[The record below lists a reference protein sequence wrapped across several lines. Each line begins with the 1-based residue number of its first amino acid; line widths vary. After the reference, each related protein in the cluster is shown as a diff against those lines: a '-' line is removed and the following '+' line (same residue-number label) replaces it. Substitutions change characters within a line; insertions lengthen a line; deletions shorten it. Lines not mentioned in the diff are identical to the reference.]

1 MAMTVFPGHQGLSSE
16 PSRDTPDISLVK
28 IISILLEHKW
38 KIIFTGILFL
48 LGGYFYAGSQP
59 RIYQADTLIQ
69 IEGRRTTLG
78 LLETLAVGD
87 QGGNPTTAELEI
99 LQSRMV
105 MGETVDRLDLAIQI
119 EPRRLPFAGDFL
131 VNHGFT
137 RDQVDRLT
145 PGILADWL
153 GALGGGH
160 QLEGSPFVWAGE
172 SLQVSRFDV
181 PSQAEGRTHVLR
193 VGEEGQYVLTRN
205 EVPVLTG
212 RVGETVHDEV
222 SGYRLFV
229 SQLEAHPGAE
239 FMIRRVSQLDAI
251 SQLQRRLTIL
261 PRGKDSGVYQVMLS
275 GQDREQIVRVLDT
288 ITGVFL
294 SQNVQRQSE
303 EAEKQLAFLEEQ
315 IPQVNVEL
323 TEAENALNDYR
334 AERDSVDLTFETQ
347 NLLRSLVAV
356 DNQLSELALAEAEL
370 AERFRPTH
378 PNYQAL
384 LRKRSQLQAEKLQLE
399 ASVND
404 LPETQQE
411 VLRLTRDTQVNQQ
424 IYVQL
429 LNKRQEMRLVRAGTV
444 GNVRILDAA
453 VLQRGSIAPRVGL
466 LTLGSALLG
475 VLLAI
480 VGVLLRLAFNRAV
493 ETPEQLE
500 AIGLP
505 VYAIV
510 PVSSGQHR
518 LSHFLRRRRK
528 EGVNIFRGL
537 LAITDPEEPTV
548 EALRGL
554 RTSLYFAMLESGNN
568 RLMITGASPEAG
580 KSFIAANLA
589 VVCAQAGQRVL
600 LIDAD
605 MRKGHLHHA
614 FQQAGKGGLSEL
626 LTAQVGIDEAIRP
639 SGIDNLD
646 FLARGMVPP
655 NPSELLMQQ
664 PFHDLLDWAAPNYDL
679 VILDTPPVMAVTD
692 AAIVGKHAGSCL
704 MVARYGLNPP
714 KELEITKRRL
724 EHAGVRVRG
733 AVLNAVAYSTNRQ
746 YGYYNVYAY
755 R

>member
-1 MAMTVFPGHQGLSSE
+1 MTAFPGHHGLSSE

-28 IISILLEHKW
+28 LVSILLDNKW

-48 LGGYFYAGSQP
+48 LGGYFYASSQP

-69 IEGRRTTLG
+69 IEGRTTTLG

-105 MGETVDRLDLAIQI
+105 IGETVDRLDLAIQI
-119 EPRRLPFAGDFL
+119 APRRMPMVGDFL

-137 RDQVDRLT
+137 REQVDGLT
-145 PGILADWL
+145 PGFLGDWL
-153 GALGGGH
+153 GRIGGWE
-160 QLEGSPFVWAGE
+160 QNESSPFVWAGE
-172 SLQVSRFDV
+172 TLRVSRFDV
-181 PSQAEGRTHVLR
+181 PTQAEGRIHVLR
-193 VGEEGQYVLTRN
+193 VADDGHYVLTRD
-205 EVPVLTG
+205 EVTVLSG
-212 RVGETVHDEV
+212 RVGETVHDET

-229 SQLEAHPGAE
+229 SQLEAHAGAE
-239 FMIRRVSQLDAI
+239 FEMRRVSHLDAI
-251 SQLQRRLTIL
+251 AQLQRRLTIET
-261 PRGKDSGVYQVMLS
+261 RGKDSGVYQVMLS

-323 TEAENALNDYR
+323 TDAENALNDYR

-384 LRKRSQLQAEKLQLE
+384 LRKRSQLQAEKVQLE
-399 ASVND
+399 ASVNN

-411 VLRLTRDTQVNQQ
+411 VLRLTRDTQVNQE

-429 LNKRQEMRLVRAGTV
+429 LNKRQEMRLVKAGTV
-444 GNVRILDAA
+444 GNVRILDTG

-466 LTLGSALLG
+466 LTVGSALLG
-475 VLLAI
+475 TLLAI
-480 VGVLLRLAFNRAV
+480 VGVMLRLAFNRAV
-493 ETPEQLE
+493 ETPDQLE

-510 PVSSGQHR
+510 PVSSGQGR
-518 LSHFLRRRRK
+518 LSHFLKRRRK
-528 EGVNIFRGL
+528 EGVNVFRGL
-537 LAITDPEEPTV
+537 LAITNPEEPTV

-554 RTSLYFAMLESGNN
+554 RTSLYFAMLESSDN

-614 FQQAGKGGLSEL
+614 FQQAAKGGLSEL
-626 LTAQVGIDEAIRP
+626 LSNRLSIDEAIRP
-639 SGIDNLD
+639 SGLENLD
-646 FLARGMVPP
+646 FLSRGNVPP
-655 NPSELLMQQ
+655 NPSELLMQK
-664 PFHDLLDWAAPNYDL
+664 PFHELLAWAAPHYDL

-714 KELEITKRRL
+714 KELEIAKRRL
-724 EHAGVRVRG
+724 EHAGVRVKG
-733 AVLNAVAYSTNRQ
+733 AVLNAVDYSTNRQ

>member
-1 MAMTVFPGHQGLSSE
+1 MTVFPGHHGLSNE

-28 IISILLEHKW
+28 VISVLLEHKW
-38 KIIFTGILFL
+38 KIIFTGVLFL
-48 LGGYFYAGSQP
+48 LGGYFYASSQP

-69 IEGRRTTLG
+69 IEGRKTTLG
-78 LLETLAVGD
+78 MLETLAVGD

-119 EPRRLPFAGDFL
+119 APRRMPLVGDFL

-137 RDQVDRLT
+137 REQVDRLT

-153 GALGGGH
+153 GGMGEAGP
-160 QLEGSPFVWAGE
+160 QGSPYVWAGE
-172 SLQVSRFDV
+172 TLRVSRFDV
-181 PSQAEGRTHVLR
+181 PPQAEGRTHVLR
-193 VGEEGQYVLTRN
+193 VGDGGQYVLTRD
-205 EVPVLTG
+205 ELPVLTG
-212 RVGETVHDEV
+212 RAGETVHDEA

-239 FMIRRVSQLDAI
+239 FMMRRVSQLDAI
-251 SQLQRRLTIL
+251 SQLQRRLTIE

-303 EAEKQLAFLEEQ
+303 EAENQLAFLEEQ

-323 TEAENALNDYR
+323 TDAENALNDYR

-347 NLLRSLVAV
+347 NLLGSLVAV

-429 LNKRQEMRLVRAGTV
+429 LNKRQEMRLVKAGTV
-444 GNVRILDAA
+444 GNVRILDSA

-480 VGVLLRLAFNRAV
+480 VGVMLRLAFNRAV

-510 PVSSGQHR
+510 PVSSGQHK

-614 FQQAGKGGLSEL
+614 FHQAGKGGLSEL
-626 LTAQVGIDEAIRP
+626 LTKRIGTDEAIRP

-746 YGYYNVYAY
+746 YGYYHVYAY

>member
-1 MAMTVFPGHQGLSSE
+1 MTVFPSHHGLSSE
-16 PSRDTPDISLVK
+16 PPRDTPDISLVK
-28 IISILLEHKW
+28 LVSTLLEHKW
-38 KIIFTGILFL
+38 KILFIGALFL
-48 LGGYFYAGSQP
+48 LGGYFYASSQP

-69 IEGRRTTLG
+69 IEGQKSTLG
-78 LLETLAVGD
+78 LLETLAVGE
-87 QGGNPTTAELEI
+87 QAGNPTTAELEI

-119 EPRRLPFAGDFL
+119 EPRRMPMVGDFL

-137 RDQVDRLT
+137 REQVDRLT
-145 PGILADWL
+145 PGVLGSWL
-153 GALGGGH
+153 GRIGGWE
-160 QLEGSPFVWAGE
+160 QDEGGPFVWAGE
-172 SLQVSRFDV
+172 SLRVSRFDV
-181 PSQAEGRTHVLR
+181 PPHAEGRTHVLR
-193 VGEEGQYVLTRN
+193 VADEGQYSLTRDGAT
-205 EVPVLTG
+205 VLAG
-212 RVGETVHDEV
+212 RVGETVQDEA

-229 SQLEAHPGAE
+229 SQLEAHAGAE
-239 FMIRRVSQLDAI
+239 FEMRRVAHLDAI
-251 SQLQRRLTIL
+251 AQLQRRLTIE

-323 TEAENALNDYR
+323 TGAENALNDYR
-334 AERDSVDLTFETQ
+334 AQRDSVDLTFETQ
-347 NLLRSLVAV
+347 NLLGSLVAV

-399 ASVND
+399 ANVND

-429 LNKRQEMRLVRAGTV
+429 LNKRQEMRLVKAGTV
-444 GNVRILDAA
+444 GNVRILDTA

-466 LTLGSALLG
+466 LTAGSALLG
-475 VLLAI
+475 MLLAI
-480 VGVLLRLAFNRAV
+480 VGVMLRLAFSRAV

-510 PVSSGQHR
+510 PVSSGQNK
-518 LSHFLRRRRK
+518 LSHYLRRRRK
-528 EGVNIFRGL
+528 DGVHVFRGL

-554 RTSLYFAMLESGNN
+554 RTSLYFAMLESSDN
-568 RLMITGASPEAG
+568 RLMITGSSPEAG

-600 LIDAD
+600 LVDAD

-614 FQQAGKGGLSEL
+614 FHQAGKGGLSEL
-626 LTAQVGIDEAIRP
+626 ISNRIGVDEAVRA
-639 SGIDNLD
+639 SGIEHLD
-646 FLARGMVPP
+646 FISRGIVPP
-655 NPSELLMQQ
+655 NPSELLMQK
-664 PFHDLLDWAAPNYDL
+664 PFHDLLDWAAQHYDL

-704 MVARYGLNPP
+704 MVARYGVNSP

-724 EHAGVRVRG
+724 EHAGVRVKG

>member
-1 MAMTVFPGHQGLSSE
+1 MTSFPGHQGLSNE
-16 PSRDTPDISLVK
+16 PSRDTPDINLIKLV
-28 IISILLEHKW
+28 SILLDNKW
-38 KIIFTGILFL
+38 KIIFAGLLFL
-48 LGGYFYAGSQP
+48 LGGYFYASSQS

-69 IEGRRTTLG
+69 IEGRSNTLG

-105 MGETVDRLDLAIQI
+105 IGETVDRLDLAIQI
-119 EPRRLPFAGDFL
+119 APRRMPMVGDFL

-137 RDQVDRLT
+137 REQVDRLT
-145 PGILADWL
+145 PGFLGDWL
-153 GALGGGH
+153 GRIGGWE
-160 QLEGSPFVWAGE
+160 QNESSPFVWAGE
-172 SLQVSRFDV
+172 SLRVSRFDV
-181 PSQAEGRTHVLR
+181 PTQAEGRTHVLR
-193 VGEEGQYVLTRN
+193 VADNGHYVLTRD
-205 EVPVLTG
+205 EVPVLSG
-212 RVGETVHDEV
+212 RVGETVHDET

-239 FMIRRVSQLDAI
+239 FEMRRVSHLDAI
-251 SQLQRRLTIL
+251 AQLQRSLTIEA
-261 PRGKDSGVYQVMLS
+261 RGKDSGVYQVMLS
-275 GQDREQIVRVLDT
+275 GHDREQIVRVLDT

-323 TEAENALNDYR
+323 TDAESALNDYR

-384 LRKRSQLQAEKLQLE
+384 LRKRSQLQAEKVQLE
-399 ASVND
+399 ASVNN

-411 VLRLTRDTQVNQQ
+411 VLRLTRDTQVNQE

-429 LNKRQEMRLVRAGTV
+429 LNKRQEMRLVKAGTV
-444 GNVRILDAA
+444 GSVRILDTA

-466 LTLGSALLG
+466 LTIGSALLG
-475 VLLAI
+475 TLLAI
-480 VGVLLRLAFNRAV
+480 VGVMLRQAFNRAV
-493 ETPEQLE
+493 ETPDQLE

-510 PVSSGQHR
+510 PVSSGQGR
-518 LSHFLRRRRK
+518 LSHFLKRRRK
-528 EGVNIFRGL
+528 EGVNVFRGL

-554 RTSLYFAMLESGNN
+554 RTSLYFAMLESSDN

-614 FQQAGKGGLSEL
+614 FQQAAKGGLSEL
-626 LTAQVGIDEAIRP
+626 LSNRLGIDEAIRP
-639 SGIDNLD
+639 SGLENLD
-646 FLARGMVPP
+646 FLSRGTVPP
-655 NPSELLMQQ
+655 NPSELLMQK
-664 PFHDLLDWAAPNYDL
+664 PFHELLAWAAPHYDL

-724 EHAGVRVRG
+724 EHAGVRVKG
-733 AVLNAVAYSTNRQ
+733 AVLNAVDYSTNRQ

>member
-1 MAMTVFPGHQGLSSE
+1 MTSFSGHQGLPSE
-16 PSRDTPDISLVK
+16 PSRDNPDISLLKLV
-28 IISILLEHKW
+28 SILLDNKW
-38 KIIFTGILFL
+38 KIIFAGLLFL
-48 LGGYFYAGSQP
+48 LGGYFYASSQS

-69 IEGRRTTLG
+69 IEGRTTTLG

-105 MGETVDRLDLAIQI
+105 IGETVDRLDLAIQI
-119 EPRRLPFAGDFL
+119 APRRMPMVGDFL

-137 RDQVDRLT
+137 REQVDGLT
-145 PGILADWL
+145 PGFLGDWL
-153 GALGGGH
+153 GRIGGWE
-160 QLEGSPFVWAGE
+160 QNEGSPYVWVGE
-172 SLQVSRFDV
+172 SLRVSRFDV
-181 PSQAEGRTHVLR
+181 PTRAEGRTHVLR
-193 VGEEGQYVLTRN
+193 VADDGHYVLTRD
-205 EVPVLTG
+205 EVTVLSG
-212 RVGETVHDEV
+212 RVGETVHDEA

-239 FMIRRVSQLDAI
+239 FEMRRVSHLDAI
-251 SQLQRRLTIL
+251 AQLQRSLTIET
-261 PRGKDSGVYQVMLS
+261 RGKDSGVYQVMLS
-275 GQDREQIVRVLDT
+275 GRDREQIVRVLDT

-315 IPQVNVEL
+315 IPQVNVVL
-323 TEAENALNDYR
+323 TDAESALNDYR

-384 LRKRSQLQAEKLQLE
+384 LRKRSQLQAEKVQLE
-399 ASVND
+399 ASVNN

-411 VLRLTRDTQVNQQ
+411 VLRLTRDTQVNQE

-429 LNKRQEMRLVRAGTV
+429 LNKRQEMRLVKAGTV
-444 GNVRILDAA
+444 GNVRILDTA

-466 LTLGSALLG
+466 LTVGSALLG
-475 VLLAI
+475 ILLAV
-480 VGVLLRLAFNRAV
+480 VGVMLMLAFSRAV
-493 ETPEQLE
+493 ETPDQLE

-510 PVSSGQHR
+510 PVSSGQGR
-518 LSHFLRRRRK
+518 LSHFLKRRRK
-528 EGVNIFRGL
+528 EGVNVFRGL

-554 RTSLYFAMLESGNN
+554 RTSLYFAMLESSDN
-568 RLMITGASPEAG
+568 RLMITGATPEAG

-614 FQQAGKGGLSEL
+614 FQQAAKGGLSEL
-626 LTAQVGIDEAIRP
+626 LSNRLGIDEAIRP
-639 SGIDNLD
+639 SGLENLD
-646 FLARGMVPP
+646 FLSRGTVPP
-655 NPSELLMQQ
+655 NPSELLMQK
-664 PFHDLLDWAAPNYDL
+664 PFHDLLAWAASQYDL

-714 KELEITKRRL
+714 KELEIAKRRL
-724 EHAGVRVRG
+724 EHAGVRVKG
-733 AVLNAVAYSTNRQ
+733 AVLNAVDYSTNRQ

>member
-1 MAMTVFPGHQGLSSE
+1 MTSFPGHQGLSNE
-16 PSRDTPDISLVK
+16 PSRDTPDINLIKLV
-28 IISILLEHKW
+28 SILLDNKW
-38 KIIFTGILFL
+38 KIIFAGLLFL
-48 LGGYFYAGSQP
+48 LGGYFYASSQS

-69 IEGRRTTLG
+69 IEGRSNTLG

-105 MGETVDRLDLAIQI
+105 IGETVDRLDLAIQI
-119 EPRRLPFAGDFL
+119 APRRMPMVGDFL

-137 RDQVDRLT
+137 REQVDRLT
-145 PGILADWL
+145 PGFLGDWL
-153 GALGGGH
+153 GRIGGWE
-160 QLEGSPFVWAGE
+160 QNESSPLVWAGE
-172 SLQVSRFDV
+172 SLRVSRFDV
-181 PSQAEGRTHVLR
+181 PTQAEGRTHVLR
-193 VGEEGQYVLTRN
+193 VADDGHYVLTRD
-205 EVPVLTG
+205 EVPVLSG
-212 RVGETVHDEV
+212 RVGETVHDET

-239 FMIRRVSQLDAI
+239 FEMRRVSHLDAI
-251 SQLQRRLTIL
+251 AQLQRSLTIEA
-261 PRGKDSGVYQVMLS
+261 RGKDSGVYQVMLS
-275 GQDREQIVRVLDT
+275 GHDREQIVRVLDT

-323 TEAENALNDYR
+323 TDAESALNDYR

-384 LRKRSQLQAEKLQLE
+384 LRKRSQLQAEKVQLE
-399 ASVND
+399 ASVNN

-411 VLRLTRDTQVNQQ
+411 VLRLTRDTQVNQE

-429 LNKRQEMRLVRAGTV
+429 LNKRQEMRLVKAGTV
-444 GNVRILDAA
+444 GNVRILDTA

-466 LTLGSALLG
+466 LTIGSALLG
-475 VLLAI
+475 TLLAI
-480 VGVLLRLAFNRAV
+480 VGVMLRQAFNRAV
-493 ETPEQLE
+493 ETPDQLE

-510 PVSSGQHR
+510 PVSSGQGR
-518 LSHFLRRRRK
+518 LSHFLKRRRK
-528 EGVNIFRGL
+528 EGVNVFRGL

-554 RTSLYFAMLESGNN
+554 RTSLYFAMLESSDN

-614 FQQAGKGGLSEL
+614 FQQAAKGGLSEL
-626 LTAQVGIDEAIRP
+626 LSNRLGIDEAIRP
-639 SGIDNLD
+639 SGLENLD
-646 FLARGMVPP
+646 FLSRGTVPP
-655 NPSELLMQQ
+655 NPSELLMQK
-664 PFHDLLDWAAPNYDL
+664 PFHELLAWAAPHYDL

-724 EHAGVRVRG
+724 EHAGVRVKG
-733 AVLNAVAYSTNRQ
+733 AVLNAVDYSTNRQ

>member
-1 MAMTVFPGHQGLSSE
+1 MTSFPGHQGLSNE
-16 PSRDTPDISLVK
+16 PARDTPDINLIKLV
-28 IISILLEHKW
+28 SILLDNKW
-38 KIIFTGILFL
+38 KIIFAGLLFL
-48 LGGYFYAGSQP
+48 LGGYFYASSQS

-69 IEGRRTTLG
+69 IEGRSNTLG

-105 MGETVDRLDLAIQI
+105 IGETVDRLDLAIQI
-119 EPRRLPFAGDFL
+119 APRRMPMVGDFL

-137 RDQVDRLT
+137 REQVDRLT
-145 PGILADWL
+145 PGFLGDWL
-153 GALGGGH
+153 GRIGGWE
-160 QLEGSPFVWAGE
+160 QNESSPFVWAGE
-172 SLQVSRFDV
+172 SLRVSRFDV
-181 PSQAEGRTHVLR
+181 PTQAEGRTHVLR
-193 VGEEGQYVLTRN
+193 VADDGHYVLTRD
-205 EVPVLTG
+205 EVPVLSG
-212 RVGETVHDEV
+212 RVGETVHDET

-239 FMIRRVSQLDAI
+239 FEMRRVSHLDAI
-251 SQLQRRLTIL
+251 AQLQRSLTIEA
-261 PRGKDSGVYQVMLS
+261 RGKDSGVYQVMLS
-275 GQDREQIVRVLDT
+275 GHDREQIVRVLDT

-323 TEAENALNDYR
+323 TDAESALNDYR

-384 LRKRSQLQAEKLQLE
+384 LRKRSQLQAEKVQLE
-399 ASVND
+399 ASVNN

-411 VLRLTRDTQVNQQ
+411 VLRLTRDTQVNQE

-429 LNKRQEMRLVRAGTV
+429 LNKRQEMRLVKAGTV
-444 GNVRILDAA
+444 GTVRILDTA

-466 LTLGSALLG
+466 LTIGSALLG
-475 VLLAI
+475 TLLAI
-480 VGVLLRLAFNRAV
+480 VGVMLRQAFNRAV
-493 ETPEQLE
+493 ETPDQLE

-510 PVSSGQHR
+510 PVSSGQGR
-518 LSHFLRRRRK
+518 LSHFLKRRRK
-528 EGVNIFRGL
+528 EGVNVFRGL

-554 RTSLYFAMLESGNN
+554 RTSLYFAMLESSDN

-614 FQQAGKGGLSEL
+614 FQQAAKGGLSEL
-626 LTAQVGIDEAIRP
+626 LSNRLGIDEAIRP
-639 SGIDNLD
+639 SGLENLD
-646 FLARGMVPP
+646 FLSRGTVPP
-655 NPSELLMQQ
+655 NPSELLMQK
-664 PFHDLLDWAAPNYDL
+664 PFHELLAWAAPHYDL

-724 EHAGVRVRG
+724 EHAGVRVKG
-733 AVLNAVAYSTNRQ
+733 AVLNAVDYSTNRQ

>member
-1 MAMTVFPGHQGLSSE
+1 MTSFPGHQGLSNE
-16 PSRDTPDISLVK
+16 PSRDTPDINLIKLV
-28 IISILLEHKW
+28 SILLDNKW
-38 KIIFTGILFL
+38 KIIFAGLLFL
-48 LGGYFYAGSQP
+48 LGGYFYASSQS

-69 IEGRRTTLG
+69 IEGRSNTLG

-105 MGETVDRLDLAIQI
+105 IGETVDRLDLAIQI
-119 EPRRLPFAGDFL
+119 APRRMPMVGDFL

-137 RDQVDRLT
+137 REQVDRLT
-145 PGILADWL
+145 PGFLGDWL
-153 GALGGGH
+153 GRIGGWE
-160 QLEGSPFVWAGE
+160 QNESSPFVWAGE
-172 SLQVSRFDV
+172 SLRVSRFDV
-181 PSQAEGRTHVLR
+181 PTQAEGRTHVLR
-193 VGEEGQYVLTRN
+193 VADDGHYVLTRD
-205 EVPVLTG
+205 EVPVLSG
-212 RVGETVHDEV
+212 RVGETVHDET

-239 FMIRRVSQLDAI
+239 FEMRRVSHLDAI
-251 SQLQRRLTIL
+251 AQLQRSLTIEA
-261 PRGKDSGVYQVMLS
+261 RGKDSGVYQVMLS
-275 GQDREQIVRVLDT
+275 GHDREQIVRVLDT

-323 TEAENALNDYR
+323 TDAESALNDYR

-384 LRKRSQLQAEKLQLE
+384 LRKRSQLQAEKVQLE
-399 ASVND
+399 ASVNN

-411 VLRLTRDTQVNQQ
+411 VLRLTRDTQVNQE

-429 LNKRQEMRLVRAGTV
+429 LNKRQEMRLVKAGTV
-444 GNVRILDAA
+444 GNVRILDTA

-466 LTLGSALLG
+466 LTIGSALLG
-475 VLLAI
+475 TLLAI
-480 VGVLLRLAFNRAV
+480 VGVMLRQAFNRAV
-493 ETPEQLE
+493 ETPDQLE

-510 PVSSGQHR
+510 PVSSGQGR
-518 LSHFLRRRRK
+518 LSHFLKRRRK
-528 EGVNIFRGL
+528 EGVNVFRGL

-554 RTSLYFAMLESGNN
+554 RTSLYFAMLESSDN

-614 FQQAGKGGLSEL
+614 FQQAAKGGLSEL
-626 LTAQVGIDEAIRP
+626 LSNRLGIDEAIRP
-639 SGIDNLD
+639 SGLENLD
-646 FLARGMVPP
+646 FLSRGTVPP
-655 NPSELLMQQ
+655 NPSELLMQK
-664 PFHDLLDWAAPNYDL
+664 PFHELLAWAAPHYDL

-724 EHAGVRVRG
+724 EHAGVRVKG
-733 AVLNAVAYSTNRQ
+733 AVLNAVDYSTNRQ